1 VKTVKK
7 LEKALPEDEN
17 FQLKDMNPL

>member
-7 LEKALPEDEN
+7 WEKALQEDEN
-17 FQLKDMNPL
+17 FQLKDMNSL